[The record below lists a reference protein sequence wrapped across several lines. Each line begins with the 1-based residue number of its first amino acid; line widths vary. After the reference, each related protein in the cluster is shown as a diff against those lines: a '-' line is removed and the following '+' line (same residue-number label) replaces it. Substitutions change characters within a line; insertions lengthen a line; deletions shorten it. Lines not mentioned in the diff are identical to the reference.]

1 MLPHLFFKFQPS
13 LNNSI
18 SLHQFLSN
26 ESRFVRNENFSLK
39 RDNIDN
45 FQQRHST
52 NATMTHL
59 SFLPDHNDTSPKLPK
74 DEMGNLNEDMD
85 VVIPGLIDGK
95 SLNNKKFL
103 K

>member
-1 MLPHLFFKFQPS
+1 
-13 LNNSI
+13 
-18 SLHQFLSN
+18 
-26 ESRFVRNENFSLK
+26 
-39 RDNIDN
+39 
-45 FQQRHST
+45 
-52 NATMTHL
+52 MTHL

-95 SLNNKKFL
+95 SLNNKKYL